1 MSTYIAATGLLL
13 ASAALRTRLV
23 RLHLAVRLLRLSNV
37 LHRAG
42 NNAVESV
49 ERESRHG

>member
-1 MSTYIAATGLLL
+1 MTYAAIGLLL

-23 RLHLAVRLLRLSNV
+23 RLYLAVRLLRLSNV

-42 NNAVESV
+42 NNAIESV
-49 ERESRHG
+49 EREKQQ